1 VNILAAMRDPSLF
14 AEHFAGGT
22 WGNWWAFLA
31 ALFALPLDADALAL
45 YQRHTGRTAPP
56 TTPFREA
63 ALICGRRAGKSRV
76 LALVATYLACFRSY
90 AEHLAPGE
98 VATVAVIAADRRQS
112 RVIMRFIVGSLESI
126 PLLRQMI
133 EEVTA
138 ERITLTNRVVIE
150 VGTESFRVTRGYS
163 YAAVLADEIAFW
175 RQDNSA
181 NPDEEIIAALRP
193 GLASIPGSLLLMASS
208 PYSKR
213 GVLYSAYRKHYG
225 RDDGRV
231 LVWKASSLAMNA
243 SIDEAIIA
251 EAFEADPASAAAEFG
266 GEFRNDIAAFV
277 AREVVD
283 GCTVPGRYELPRIS
297 LHRYHAFIDP
307 SGGSSDSMTLA
318 IAHAEQDGSGF
329 SAPSRAV
336 LDLVREVR
344 PPFSPEAVV
353 ADFAATLK
361 AYGVGRVVGDR
372 YAGEWVREPF
382 RKLGI
387 AYDLADRPKS
397 DLFRDCLPLLNSG
410 RAELLD
416 LPKLAAQFCGLER
429 RVARGGRDSIDHAPG
444 AHDDVANATAGALLL
459 TVGAGMNGALERAK
473 ILCH

>member
-1 VNILAAMRDPSLF
+1 MNILAAMADRSLF
-14 AEHFAGGT
+14 AEHFAGAT
-22 WGNWWAFLA
+22 WQPWRVFLQS
-31 ALFALPLDADALAL
+31 LFALDMTAADLAL
-45 YQRHTGRTAPP
+45 FRAHTGRTSPP
-56 TTPFREA
+56 TLPSREA
-63 ALICGRRAGKSRV
+63 ALIAGRRAGKSRI
-76 LALVATYLACFRSY
+76 LALVAVYLACFRAY
-90 AEHLAPGE
+90 GQYLAPGE
-98 VATVAVIAADRRQS
+98 VATVAVIAADRRQA
-112 RVIMRFIVGSLESI
+112 RVIMRFVVGALESI
-126 PLLRQMI
+126 DLLRPMI

-150 VGTESFRVTRGYS
+150 VGTASFRVTRGYT

-208 PYSKR
+208 PYAKR
-213 GVLYSAYRKHYG
+213 GVLYSAYRRHYG

-231 LVWKASSLAMNA
+231 LVWRASSREMNPA
-243 SIDEAIIA
+243 LDEAVVA
-251 EAFEADPASAAAEFG
+251 EAYADDPASAAAEYG
-266 GEFRNDIAAFV
+266 GEFRSDIAQFV
-277 AREVVD
+277 SREVID
-283 GCTVPGRYELPRIS
+283 ACTVVGRYELPRLS
-297 LHRYHAFIDP
+297 VNRYVAFVDP

-318 IAHAEQDGSGF
+318 IAHSERDGSGLN
-329 SAPSRAV
+329 APSRAV
-336 LDLVREVR
+336 LDLIREQK

-353 ADFAATLK
+353 ADFATTLR

-397 DLFRDCLPLLNSG
+397 DLFRDVLPLLNSG

-416 LPKLAAQFCGLER
+416 LPKLAAQFVGLER

-444 AHDDVANATAGALLL
+444 AHDDLCNAVSGALLL
-459 TVGAGMNGALERAK
+459 TVGSGVGTALERAR